1 MNTGL
6 KPGLTMH
13 RERAMQAAHNNA
25 VWCDTVC
32 RAHGKPGEFRQ
43 GIWLNW
49 QTTPPFYP
57 NAVTLGG
64 PGESA
69 TQLEYVRELLEAQI
83 PSAWAVK
90 DSFCA
95 LDLSALGFELLFEAA
110 WLYKEAS
117 PLDPDL
123 RYAGQ
128 RLVKISSVTD
138 LTLWERAWSGD
149 SAEPEGEQG
158 RIFPP
163 ALLADENVAFIA
175 VYENQSIVA
184 GAIGNRTGEV
194 VGISNIFL
202 PAHEAE
208 QFRVCCVA
216 GVMAS
221 FPGLPLVGYEA
232 GDDLVAMQALGF
244 EEVRPLRVWGT
255 KQTP

>member
-1 MNTGL
+1 
-6 KPGLTMH
+6 
-13 RERAMQAAHNNA
+13 MQAAHNNA

-43 GIWLNW
+43 GMWLNR

-69 TQLEYVRELLEAQI
+69 TQLEHVRELLQAQI
-83 PSAWAVK
+83 PGAWAVK

-95 LDLSALGFELLFEAA
+95 LDLAALGFELLFEAA
-110 WLYKEAS
+110 WLYREAS
-117 PLDPDL
+117 PPDPGPVS
-123 RYAGQ
+123 AGQ
-128 RLVKISSVTD
+128 RSARISTATD
-138 LTLWERAWSGD
+138 LILWERAWSGESD
-149 SAEPEGEQG
+149 ESEGEQG

-163 ALLADENVAFIA
+163 VLLADENVVFIA
-175 VYENQSIVA
+175 IYEDQSIVA

-202 PAHEAE
+202 PAHDIE
-208 QFRVCCVA
+208 QFRAWCVA
-216 GVMAS
+216 GVMAT

-232 GDDLVAMQALGF
+232 GQDLVAMQALGF
-244 EEVRPLRVWGT
+244 EEVGPLRVWET
-255 KQTP
+255 KQAS